1 MKTITAIPAYGRD
14 YKSKAAVL
22 KDWEE
27 GKDFMM
33 QSMFGC
39 GYFNKNSDI
48 SEFTA
53 IQFRYRKL
61 QSTFILTLEK
71 ANG

>member
-14 YKSKAAVL
+14 YESKKAVL
-22 KDWEE
+22 EDWNA

-33 QSMFGC
+33 QSIYGC
-39 GYFNKNSDI
+39 GYFNKNSNI